1 MEAEG
6 GGELAEGAVVT
17 LLDEGGA
24 ERPFRLHDA
33 LDVDGHTYYL
43 VEAADDP
50 EQVLLL
56 REVDGGLE
64 SVDGPE
70 FERVLTL
77 LEAEDTEGGIG

>member
-1 MEAEG
+1 MTDETESSI
-6 GGELAEGAVVT
+6 VT
-17 LLDEGGA
+17 LLDEDGA
-24 ERPFRLHDA
+24 ERQFVLHDA
-33 LDVDGHTYYL
+33 FDADGHTYYL

-56 REVDGGLE
+56 RETEGGLE

-77 LEAEDTEGGIG
+77 LETDDSEGSGE

>member
-1 MEAEG
+1 MDDAEG
-6 GGELAEGAVVT
+6 TVVT

-24 ERPFRLHDA
+24 ERKFVLHDA
-33 LDVDGHTYYL
+33 FDTDGRTYYL

-56 REVDGGLE
+56 RETDDGLE

-70 FERVLTL
+70 FDRVLTL
-77 LEAEDTEGGIG
+77 LEADDPEGGGI

>member
-1 MEAEG
+1 MDG
-6 GGELAEGAVVT
+6 SEGAIVT

-24 ERPFRLHDA
+24 ERQFVLHDA
-33 LDVDGHTYYL
+33 FDMDGHTYYL

-56 REVDGGLE
+56 RETDGGLE

-77 LEAEDTEGGIG
+77 LEADDPEGGSA

>member
-1 MEAEG
+1 MEDAEN
-6 GGELAEGAVVT
+6 AVVT

-24 ERPFRLHDA
+24 EREFVLHDA
-33 LDVDGHTYYL
+33 FDMDGHTYYL

-56 REVDGGLE
+56 RETDRGLE

-77 LEAEDTEGGIG
+77 MEADSPEGGE

>member
-1 MEAEG
+1 MGEDEA
-6 GGELAEGAVVT
+6 AIVT

-24 ERPFRLHDA
+24 EHRFVLHDA
-33 LDVDGHTYYL
+33 FDMDGHTYYL

-56 REVDGGLE
+56 RETEGGLE

-70 FERVLTL
+70 FDRMLTL
-77 LEAEDTEGGIG
+77 LEADSTEGGE

>member
-1 MEAEG
+1 MDET
-6 GGELAEGAVVT
+6 EGAVVT

-24 ERPFRLHDA
+24 ERQFVLHDA
-33 LDVDGHTYYL
+33 FDADGHTYYL

-56 REVDGGLE
+56 RETDRGLE
-64 SVDGPE
+64 SVDEPE

-77 LEAEDTEGGIG
+77 LEADDPEGDDE

>member
-1 MEAEG
+1 MGGDEA
-6 GGELAEGAVVT
+6 AIVT

-24 ERPFRLHDA
+24 ERRFVLHDA
-33 LDVDGHTYYL
+33 FDTDGHTYYL

-56 REVDGGLE
+56 RETAEGLE
-64 SVDGPE
+64 SVEEPE

-77 LEAEDTEGGIG
+77 LEADDSEGGIQ

>member
-1 MEAEG
+1 MTG
-6 GGELAEGAVVT
+6 GNGESLESAVVT

-24 ERPFRLHDA
+24 ERRFVVHDA
-33 LDVDGHTYYL
+33 LDADGHTYYL

>member
-1 MEAEG
+1 MTDEAES
-6 GGELAEGAVVT
+6 AIVT
-17 LLDEGGA
+17 LLDEEGA
-24 ERPFRLHDA
+24 ERRFVLHDA
-33 LDVDGHTYYL
+33 FDAEGRTYYL

-56 REVDGGLE
+56 RETDGGLE

-77 LEAEDTEGGIG
+77 LEADDSEGSGE

>member
-1 MEAEG
+1 MDETG
-6 GGELAEGAVVT
+6 DAVVT
-17 LLDEGGA
+17 LLDEGGV
-24 ERPFRLHDA
+24 ERQFVLHDA
-33 LDVDGHTYYL
+33 FDTDGHTYYL

-56 REVDGGLE
+56 RETDRGLE

-77 LEAEDTEGGIG
+77 MEADSPEGGE

>member
-1 MEAEG
+1 MDEAEG
-6 GGELAEGAVVT
+6 AIVT

-24 ERPFRLHDA
+24 ERRFVLHDA
-33 LDVDGHTYYL
+33 FDADGHTYYL

-56 REVDGGLE
+56 RETDHGLE

-70 FERVLTL
+70 FDRVLTL
-77 LEAEDTEGGIG
+77 LEADDPEGGGV

>member
-1 MEAEG
+1 MDET
-6 GGELAEGAVVT
+6 EGAMVT

-24 ERPFRLHDA
+24 ERQFVLHDA
-33 LDVDGHTYYL
+33 FDTGGHTYYL

-56 REVDGGLE
+56 RETDHGLE

-70 FERVLTL
+70 FDRVVTL
-77 LEAEDTEGGIG
+77 LEADDPEAGG